1 MSATVTYPCILRSVT
16 APALKQTEPACT
28 KPELAHQASTG
39 VEAASHDEAAK
50 GWQINTPSTICPT
63 PRTPASPP
71 PLALPASAVDI
82 PASSLTSEDVR
93 PFWMEM
99 AEGDE
104 GVAPFDEPLT
114 GRLGHAPSCI
124 DSGTEKAFSSLGLPD
139 WVFDSCPQRR
149 DDFSPSPRS
158 IRDSSVASS
167 PSSPALSC
175 FETPPPPSMRPRS
188 PQPKAQAAEAAQAQ
202 APAHGRGRM
211 SWADLAEE
219 EEEEGLHMPAA
230 GRQPAR
236 ARVSWADLEEDT
248 VEVSWQWR

>member
-16 APALKQTEPACT
+16 APALKQMEPACT

-39 VEAASHDEAAK
+39 LEAASHDEAAK

-63 PRTPASPP
+63 PRTPASPQ

-82 PASSLTSEDVR
+82 PASSLTSEHVR

-124 DSGTEKAFSSLGLPD
+124 DSGKAFSSLGLPD

-158 IRDSSVASS
+158 SRGSVSSS

-175 FETPPPPSMRPRS
+175 FDTPRS
-188 PQPKAQAAEAAQAQ
+188 PSTRPQAAQAAQAH
-202 APAHGRGRM
+202 PGRV

-219 EEEEGLHMPAA
+219 EEESL
-230 GRQPAR
+230 RPAR
-236 ARVSWADLEEDT
+236 ARVNWADLEDDT
-248 VEVSWQWR
+248 AEVSWQWS